1 MELLGI
7 LLVACS
13 FLPLTE
19 QKISY
24 LITAPKVVHI
34 GMNETITVQV
44 FKAPASVAITV
55 YFEGQSGESQ
65 DVLLSQRH
73 QVDLNQA
80 NNFTK
85 VIHMQVLPE
94 KTRHLDITHETHYAV
109 LVAEIPF
116 RVTRKTRIR
125 LAPRPYFIYVI
136 TDKPIYKPHETVRYQ
151 VFTLDEELNPISTTV
166 VIEVSDSQGNVLA
179 SVDEQDSLDSVHS
192 GEISIQSEMTGR
204 YQIRARVNG
213 SSKNEGAI
221 SFQVQNYELPKFDVR
236 IIPDHWHYLVTN
248 ASFSVTIQV
257 RKAPDGG
264 LSQQLPQASVH
275 PSARSPGPWDVPAC
289 NTRSG
294 STRCSRRPTGFGQTK
309 EHLSP
314 SAKSHCDFHG
324 NATFGITTVLGH
336 RVPLS
341 NLHPISCSQNRDF
354 RVTLETIDLINN
366 ISQKGGMD
374 KFKNGMLYIQAEIS
388 DKNGNREITLLDN
401 ISFQDSSYSIS
412 FVATKPY
419 FTPGTDFYSLIS
431 VTYPNGSAAVDV
443 PINVSVRI
451 KGENILTSSAAQ
463 LTDQIGELGFKFM
476 VPWNAETIE
485 ITAIAGDENTGSEKI
500 VKVVRKHHSASRRY
514 LHISVPHV
522 LLYPGY
528 IITVNLTAISQYD
541 LRDVHY
547 FDYMVLGKGKVLD
560 LRRVERVP
568 ETTFDIQ
575 ITWDMIPY
583 FRIVAYY
590 VVDDKGKEEIVVD
603 SQWVEVESLC
613 DEKFQVNSA
622 LLPHQEGYGLE
633 LSIWSDNPAEVFVH
647 AVDPRLKRL
656 HTQDIITMRK
666 VFEDLHSYE
675 IDTSYGSGK
684 DALGVFSHSRLQPLS
699 NLMPPLPEPA
709 VQGQPKGLPLKRKW
723 TLESIPGS
731 GSGNSSLT
739 SDKPPAD
746 SQKVHDGSGQRTVT
760 IRPKKHRV
768 HGAGVHADLIH
779 PVFNDSSMWTLS
791 TVRGTNSFRLRSD
804 IRPPRTWEIH
814 VLGLLEEHGLCLAKD
829 KLFSLDRGHFDDS
842 TESKK

>member
-1 MELLGI
+1 G
-7 LLVACS
+7 
-13 FLPLTE
+13 
-19 QKISY
+19 
-24 LITAPKVVHI
+24 
-34 GMNETITVQV
+34 
-44 FKAPASVAITV
+44 
-55 YFEGQSGESQ
+55 
-65 DVLLSQRH
+65 
-73 QVDLNQA
+73 
-80 NNFTK
+80 
-85 VIHMQVLPE
+85 
-94 KTRHLDITHETHYAV
+94 
-109 LVAEIPF
+109 
-116 RVTRKTRIR
+116 
-125 LAPRPYFIYVI
+125 
-136 TDKPIYKPHETVRYQ
+136 
-151 VFTLDEELNPISTTV
+151 
-166 VIEVSDSQGNVLA
+166 
-179 SVDEQDSLDSVHS
+179 
-192 GEISIQSEMTGR
+192 
-204 YQIRARVNG
+204 
-213 SSKNEGAI
+213 
-221 SFQVQNYELPKFDVR
+221 LPKFDVR

-257 RKAPDGG
+257 R
-264 LSQQLPQASVH
+264 
-275 PSARSPGPWDVPAC
+275 
-289 NTRSG
+289 
-294 STRCSRRPTGFGQTK
+294 
-309 EHLSP
+309 
-314 SAKSHCDFHG
+314 AKSHCDFHG

-401 ISFQDSSYSIS
+401 IPFQDSSYSIS

-684 DALGVFSHSRLQPLS
+684 DVLGVFSHSRLQPLS

-709 VQGQPKGLPLKRKW
+709 V
-723 TLESIPGS
+723 
-731 GSGNSSLT
+731 
-739 SDKPPAD
+739 
-746 SQKVHDGSGQRTVT
+746 
-760 IRPKKHRV
+760 
-768 HGAGVHADLIH
+768 HADLIH
-779 PVFNDSSMWTLS
+779 PIFNDSSMWTLS